1 MENGKWEKERLQKK
15 ARRNMKVI
23 EGKKQKKSILLR
35 VAIFAFAVYALTA
48 LIQEQAA
55 ISEKKQ
61 ELASVKQQIQIQEIK
76 NEDLK
81 SALGSGQNGQSGYIE
96 KAAREGLDFSKPGE
110 RVFVNI
116 AGK

>member
-1 MENGKWEKERLQKK
+1 
-15 ARRNMKVI
+15 MKVI
-23 EGKKQKKSILLR
+23 QGKKQKKSILLR
-35 VAIFAFAVYALTA
+35 FAILTFSVYALVM
-48 LIQEQAA
+48 LINQQVT

-61 ELASVKQQIQIQEIK
+61 ELVSVKQQIQIQEIQ

-81 SALGSGQNGQSGYIE
+81 SAISTGNKGNSDYIE

>member
-1 MENGKWEKERLQKK
+1 
-15 ARRNMKVI
+15 MKVI
-23 EGKKQKKSILLR
+23 EGKKPKKSILLR
-35 VAIFAFAVYALTA
+35 IAVFAFAVYAFAA
-48 LIQEQAA
+48 LIQEQATLG
-55 ISEKKQ
+55 EKKQ
-61 ELASVKQQIQIQEIK
+61 ELASVKRQIQIQEIE

-81 SALGSGQNGQSGYIE
+81 SAIGSGKNVQSDYIE

>member
-1 MENGKWEKERLQKK
+1 
-15 ARRNMKVI
+15 MKVI
-23 EGKKQKKSILLR
+23 KGKKRGKNIFLGIA
-35 VAIFAFAVYALTA
+35 VAVFTVYAFTM
-48 LIQEQAA
+48 LIQQQVA

-76 NEDLK
+76 NDELKNADGSDSKNRNYIDK
-81 SALGSGQNGQSGYIE
+81 SARTS
-96 KAAREGLDFSKPGE
+96 LDFSKPGE

>member
-1 MENGKWEKERLQKK
+1 
-15 ARRNMKVI
+15 MKVI

-35 VAIFAFAVYALTA
+35 FAVFAFAVYALAA
-48 LIQEQAA
+48 LIQQQVTL
-55 ISEKKQ
+55 SEKKQ
-61 ELASVKQQIQIQEIK
+61 ELASVKQQIQIQEVK
-76 NEDLK
+76 NSGLK
-81 SALGSGQNGQSGYIE
+81 DALVSGKNGQSEYIE